1 MYICDYASE
10 YYIKGHRHTSLG
22 RSIDPRD
29 FHAAGPAELLDLI
42 ERLTDRTGVWGSAE
56 DELYQALTE
65 LCHVHYDNNPEKLI
79 ERCRKA
85 IVSGTA
91 DKPDKEKATVFICNY
106 PSEYRFNDME
116 GSGAPINVAEI
127 YKPYS
132 HAFTLPGHDADAA
145 ELYTLIVR
153 LTDRSG
159 WDAVEEEAYQELGRL
174 CGFLEVNDYDGYDAF
189 MDACKAAIEK
199 EKANG

>member
-1 MYICDYASE
+1 MYICNYASE

-91 DKPDKEKATVFICNY
+91 DKPDKGKANVFICDY
-106 PSEYRFNDME
+106 PSEYRFNTME

-132 HAFTLPGHDADAA
+132 HAFTLPGHDAGEKEVYD
-145 ELYTLIVR
+145 LIDR
-153 LTDRSG
+153 LTDR
-159 WDAVEEEAYQELGRL
+159 
-174 CGFLEVNDYDGYDAF
+174 DGYDAVEDEAYEELARLCDVDLKEYDSYDAF
-189 MDACKAAIEK
+189 MAACKAVIEK

>member
-1 MYICDYASE
+1 MYICNYASE
-10 YYIKGHRHTSLG
+10 YYIKGHRDTSLG

-42 ERLTDRTGVWGSAE
+42 EHLTDRTGVWGSAE
-56 DELYQALTE
+56 DELYQALAC
-65 LCHVHYDNNPEKLI
+65 LCHVEGIDDTEELMEACK
-79 ERCRKA
+79 KA

-91 DKPDKEKATVFICNY
+91 DKPDKEKTTVFICNY
-106 PSEYRFNDME
+106 PSEYRFNTME
-116 GSGAPINVAEI
+116 GSGAPINIAEI
-127 YKPYS
+127 YNPYS

-145 ELYTLIVR
+145 ELYTLIDR
-153 LTDRSG
+153 LTDRTG

-189 MDACKAAIEK
+189 MDACKAVIDRK
-199 EKANG
+199 D

>member
-1 MYICDYASE
+1 MYICNYASE
-10 YYIKGHRHTSLG
+10 YYIKGHRDTSLG
-22 RSIDPRD
+22 RTIDPRD

-56 DELYQALTE
+56 DDLYQALAC
-65 LCHVHYDNNPEKLI
+65 LCHVEGIDDTEELMEACK
-79 ERCRKA
+79 KA

-106 PSEYRFNDME
+106 PSEYRFNTME
-116 GSGAPINVAEI
+116 GADSDTPINIAEI
-127 YKPYS
+127 YNPYS
-132 HAFTLPGHDADAA
+132 HVFPFPGHAADAA

-189 MDACKAAIEK
+189 MDACKAVIDRK
-199 EKANG
+199 D